1 MLLRIM
7 QARKLSLA
15 LLCLLALDNLGAPIA
30 IAESSATITTATTTT
45 AASTEAPPP
54 QVPSPSEPSGQ
65 PSPGPQAAID
75 AAATDSFASA
85 EAQAAMRQKEIQ
97 LCEKQLQEKPDDPK
111 LRRRLGIFYSQSLED
126 VDKAK
131 RIFERLVKEREDSDS
146 LMDLASCFYRTD
158 FDETYR
164 LCSKAEKLGNG
175 HIYTKAM
182 IKIALGGSRY
192 RKNELQAAEK
202 LYKESLASL
211 VAGEPSFSARF
222 ALAGLAGVYW
232 REGRFDESAKAY
244 EELYKL
250 NRDVYGPDD
259 VESAWSLLQESYAIS
274 KIHKDDR
281 DKPLYTRAGWVFRKS
296 NLNHILAEYEAKHGQ
311 PPSSA
316 VLATIDEG
324 IFGASGA
331 EAPPDPIPAGASSYS
346 SIVDTKPKEFFSPWK
361 KNFKQTQAPGW
372 VWFDPDVQVK
382 YVLLCI
388 HGLGL
393 HHRSFESFARR
404 VAPAGVLTIAMDV
417 RGFGTY
423 VDANG
428 LENLAMNDCVRDL
441 KGVLKLLRRDY
452 PHLPIFVLGESMGG
466 ALALRVVSESED
478 SVAGLICSV
487 PSGTRYKGLSTAL
500 EVGAN
505 YIVNKRKPIPVGVKV
520 VQQAT
525 AKSALQSAW
534 INDPSSRLSL
544 SPKELLEFQ
553 MFMDENVNVARK
565 LRKTPVILFQGHD
578 DKLVKEKGTLDLFDA
593 LATPQKS
600 IVILGNTEHLIFEE
614 GQFQDDLTLAV
625 IGWMSAHGKRLT
637 SKDLREQGRPDGVIP
652 NTL

>member
-1 MLLRIM
+1 MPLRSIHI
-7 QARKLSLA
+7 QIRKLSIAAVSILA
-15 LLCLLALDNLGAPIA
+15 LGCAQLPVAF
-30 IAESSATITTATTTT
+30 AESSVTEPSATQVPAL
-45 AASTEAPPP
+45 AECSSAPSSPPP
-54 QVPSPSEPSGQ
+54 AG
-65 PSPGPQAAID
+65 ID
-75 AAATDSFASA
+75 VSATDPFASA
-85 EAQAAMRQKEIQ
+85 ESQAATRQKEMQ
-97 LCEKQLQEKPDDPK
+97 RWEKQLQENPDDPK
-111 LRRRLGIFYSQSLED
+111 LRRRLGILYSQSLED
-126 VDKAK
+126 ADKAK
-131 RIFERLVKEREDSDS
+131 RIFERLVKEHEDSDS

-164 LCSKAEKLGNG
+164 LCAKAEKLGNG
-175 HIYTKAM
+175 HDYTKAM

-192 RKNELQAAEK
+192 RKNETQAAEK

-211 VAGEPSFSARF
+211 VSGEPSFSARF
-222 ALAGLAGVYW
+222 ALSGLAGAYW

-250 NRDVYGPDD
+250 NRDVYGADD
-259 VESAWSLLQESYAIS
+259 VECAWSLLQESYAIS
-274 KIHKDDR
+274 KTHKDDR
-281 DKPLYTRAGWVFRKS
+281 DKPLYTRASWVFRKS
-296 NLNHILAEYEAKHGQ
+296 NLNHILAEYETKHGQ

-316 VLATIDEG
+316 VLATINEG
-324 IFGASGA
+324 IFGAAGA

-346 SIVDTKPKEFFSPWK
+346 SIVDTKAKEFVSPWK
-361 KNFKQTQAPGW
+361 KNFKQTEAPGW

-404 VAPAGVLTIAMDV
+404 VAPEGVLTVAMDV

-441 KGVLKLLRRDY
+441 KGVIKLLRRDY
-452 PHLPIFVLGESMGG
+452 PQLPVFVLGESMGG
-466 ALALRVVSESED
+466 ALALRVVAESED

-534 INDPSSRLSL
+534 INDPSSRLNL
-544 SPKELLEFQ
+544 SPQELLDFQ
-553 MFMDENVNVARK
+553 LFMDENVNVAHK

-614 GQFQDDLTLAV
+614 GQFQDDLTLGV
-625 IGWMSAHGKRLT
+625 IGWMTAHSKRLT
-637 SKDLREQGRPDGVIP
+637 STDLREQGQPGGVTP
-652 NTL
+652 NSL